1 MGKPWI
7 ELQVTIARKRS
18 GKKATV
24 KYPSPEE
31 KTRTRCL
38 AKAMKEIEK
47 NYKKAIEKAEK
58 TYSKELKKAALK
70 MEKAIANAASKKDAA
85 LQRNQSEEAQK
96 ASMEAYER
104 AVLEAKTECETQSTN
119 ALGKKPW

>member
-1 MGKPWI
+1 
-7 ELQVTIARKRS
+7 
-18 GKKATV
+18 
-24 KYPSPEE
+24 
-31 KTRTRCL
+31 
-38 AKAMKEIEK
+38 MKEIEK

-70 MEKAIANAASKKDAA
+70 LEKAIANAASKKDAA

-96 ASMEAYER
+96 SSMEAYER

-119 ALGKKPW
+119 ALKLREKTMVESKKAYDVAVLECNAKYGQS